1 MIFAL
6 LLLLALGLAAAIVPA
21 VLVGFVFVVGSRRLP
36 LWARSVLL
44 PVSSVAS
51 GLLWPC
57 VAGTANYW
65 WPAAVLL
72 SSGTVCITGLVLL
85 LHENQGRHPSRH
97 VAAWTGGHPYAGP
110 GR

>member
-6 LLLLALGLAAAIVPA
+6 LFFAALALVAVIVPA
-21 VLVGFVFVVGSRRLP
+21 VLVGFIVVVASRRLP

-44 PVSSVAS
+44 PVLSAGSA
-51 GLLWPC
+51 LLWPW
-57 VAGTANYW
+57 VTGTGNYW

-72 SSGTVCITGLVLL
+72 SFAVTCTTGAVFLL
-85 LHENQGRHPSRH
+85 LETRRRHRPRHGAVWMGYPS
-97 VAAWTGGHPYAGP
+97 ATP